1 MENLSNN
8 DKYNNDNTSQMKLQ
22 SFIKTCSPFGITREE
37 ATEMW
42 ESYYKLRKSNDKA
55 LEILYTGEESKK

>member
-1 MENLSNN
+1 ME
-8 DKYNNDNTSQMKLQ
+8 TSQITLQ

-42 ESYYKLRKSNDKA
+42 KSYHNLRKIND
-55 LEILYTGEESKK
+55 ESLKRLKDF

>member
-1 MENLSNN
+1 MEKSIDVKDTLE
-8 DKYNNDNTSQMKLQ
+8 
-22 SFIKTCSPFGITREE
+22 SFIKVCETFEITREE

-42 ESYYKLRKSNDKA
+42 KSYHNLRKYNDKA

>member
-1 MENLSNN
+1 MEIENME
-8 DKYNNDNTSQMKLQ
+8 TSQITLQ
-22 SFIKTCSPFGITREE
+22 SFIKTCESFGITREE

-42 ESYYKLRKSNDKA
+42 KSYYNLKKSNDKA

>member
-1 MENLSNN
+1 ME
-8 DKYNNDNTSQMKLQ
+8 TSQITLQ

-42 ESYYKLRKSNDKA
+42 KSYYNLRKIND
-55 LEILYTGEESKK
+55 ESLKRLKDF

>member
-1 MENLSNN
+1 MENT
-8 DKYNNDNTSQMKLQ
+8 NTSQITLQ
-22 SFIKTCSPFGITREE
+22 SFIKTCEPFGITREE

-42 ESYYKLRKSNDKA
+42 KSYYNLRKSNDKA

>member
-1 MENLSNN
+1 MEIENMENLSNN

-22 SFIKTCSPFGITREE
+22 SFIKTCEPFGITREE

-42 ESYYKLRKSNDKA
+42 KSYYNLRKSNDKA
-55 LEILYTGEESKK
+55 LEKLKDF